1 MVSTHPT
8 SARRRLNGKLKIV
21 MWLIISVL
29 LFFVVLAL
37 LNGFNYSVGAR
48 TGVLSKLSTRG
59 VACRTAEGHLALPN
73 FSRSNNAGSRNQE
86 FDNTFNFSAPDPEI
100 RKQLDAIP
108 AGKTVTLE
116 YHQKLFALAWPLP
129 FLCVR
134 RTEYEIVGVR

>member
-1 MVSTHPT
+1 MASTHPT
-8 SARRRLNGKLKIV
+8 SARRRFNGKLKIV

-116 YHQKLFALAWPLP
+116 YHQKLFALALPLP